1 MYLKWFLQERFVQ
14 PLGKTPLPRGSSLV
28 RRLWK
33 VGPDMLSQCSPF
45 PRAPWKT
52 QNVIF
57 KYTSSPIWR
66 GKDSVCTLFVCKIK
80 CLSWLLLNG
89 WLFVIDLLQFI
100 SNSLARSKHF
110 PQLSFWSS
118 FCPCASWEI
127 ADMTQVL
134 GFCQRQ
140 TEPVQ
145 AAPAAVGSW
154 AMSQWIEDVSRTLYL
169 PSKLQLLKC
178 WSIWK
183 VKNKKKNSWAV

>member
-57 KYTSSPIWR
+57 KYTSSPVWR

-118 FCPCASWEI
+118 FLSMRFLGDSWHDSSAWLLPETDRACPGCPSCCR
-127 ADMTQVL
+127 L
-134 GFCQRQ
+134 LSN
-140 TEPVQ
+140 EPV
-145 AAPAAVGSW
+145 
-154 AMSQWIEDVSRTLYL
+154 DRRCVS
-169 PSKLQLLKC
+169 
-178 WSIWK
+178 
-183 VKNKKKNSWAV
+183 NSVPPK